1 MCYDKNESPYFDV
14 MENDQIFPSKVC
26 HVHYHHK
33 FLFSRTM
40 KNIRSFNELR
50 LQKLFKF
57 RLSG

>member
-1 MCYDKNESPYFDV
+1 MCYDKNESIYFDV

>member
-1 MCYDKNESPYFDV
+1 MCYDKNESIYFDV

-50 LQKLFKF
+50 RQKLF
-57 RLSG
+57 